1 MTQARDRRSD
11 RGTAT
16 IWVLAVC
23 VLLLIVAGVAAARAA
38 AVLARHRAES
48 AADVAALAA
57 AGRLGTGQAPC
68 LAAEAVARR
77 NSATVD
83 SCRVR
88 ADAAGRT
95 GVVDVVVSV
104 RVRLPGVGATRVRA
118 SARAGR
124 QVAGRAPKAFGGW
137 LRPIRLDRFGRERRV
152 ACWPRRPDAGVP
164 SSNTGDDREQEGERV
179 EVSVSRDA
187 AEDVP
192 VVSVS
197 GEVDVYSAPELK
209 ESLAKLRQSGATSIV
224 VDLTEVAFLDS
235 TGLGALVE
243 ARAATTE
250 AGGSLA
256 IVCNQER
263 ILKLFTIT
271 GLDGVFSIHKSL
283 DEALAAL
290 QP

>member
-23 VLLLIVAGVAAARAA
+23 VLLLMVAGVAAARAA

-104 RVRLPGVGATRVRA
+104 PVRLPGIGATRVRA

-124 QVAGRAPKAFGGW
+124 QVAGRGA
-137 LRPIRLDRFGRERRV
+137 E
-152 ACWPRRPDAGVP
+152 GVP
-164 SSNTGDDREQEGERV
+164 RL
-179 EVSVSRDA
+179 A
-187 AEDVP
+187 
-192 VVSVS
+192 S
-197 GEVDVYSAPELK
+197 G
-209 ESLAKLRQSGATSIV
+209 QFG
-224 VDLTEVAFLDS
+224 S
-235 TGLGALVE
+235 TGLGGNAVWH
-243 ARAATTE
+243 AGRGAPMRAFRPRTQ
-250 AGGSLA
+250 G
-256 IVCNQER
+256 
-263 ILKLFTIT
+263 TIASRRVNAWRSRFRGT
-271 GLDGVFSIHKSL
+271 PPKTCRSYR
-283 DEALAAL
+283 
-290 QP
+290 